1 VALAAGQMEG
11 DGLAPALSPDVDLGR
26 EAPARAAERLTPRQ
40 RRPGERRRR
49 ADERALRSHPQ
60 SAGPSRT
67 GPPHQPGPAP
77 PPRGA
82 ARSLPCANGK
92 TGSTRSRPGRSARAG
107 HARARPCA
115 RSTKSR
121 SGGCGGCGSGDPSRV
136 AQGAEAAPNA
146 ATAHPSTRNASRPLD
161 GGAHPTAH
169 PLQTRPSFSPGCRP
183 TVDETCGRLCWLAAE
198 RLAVSLVRASPR
210 ISWTR
215 GTRSTPDCAM
225 GRRARERA
233 V

>member
-169 PLQTRPSFSPGCRP
+169 PLQTRPNLSRPCDAGGSIAVRCTWPTLSSFYGQSLGRCRP
-183 TVDETCGRLCWLAAE
+183 
-198 RLAVSLVRASPR
+198 
-210 ISWTR
+210 
-215 GTRSTPDCAM
+215 RSSA
-225 GRRARERA
+225 
-233 V
+233 